1 MQAGRI
7 LVAEHDGVFVL
18 KFLGDVRVTLC
29 SSLDQFVESMFS
41 QPNFVSVLI
50 DLTETDGIDS
60 TTLGLLA
67 KLSLESK
74 KISGTVPTIVSTN
87 EGITRV
93 LHSMGFE
100 KVFDI
105 HTEALDAEPEPIADN
120 GTGELQEIHCT
131 EDEVKEKVIE
141 AHRVLMSLNAKN
153 AATFNEL
160 MQNLE
165 NH

>member
-7 LVAEHDGVFVL
+7 LVADHNGVYVL

-50 DLTETDGIDS
+50 DLTEAEGLDS

-74 KISGTVPTIVSTN
+74 KISGNLPTIVSTN
-87 EGITRV
+87 EGITRI
-93 LHSMGFE
+93 LLSMGFE

-105 HTEALDAEPEPIADN
+105 HTEALESEQSIDDQID
-120 GTGELQEIHCT
+120 ELPNVYRS

-153 AATFNEL
+153 AATFNDL
-160 MQNLE
+160 VQNLE
-165 NH
+165 NCR